1 MNKKGFTLFEVIVS
15 IVLISIV
22 LISMMATL
30 VKIKDSYEIVYEN
43 SDALIYS
50 SSIARIMNNDFEKN
64 GGIRYVDCNYDGNTC
79 DITLNNDQKRKIE
92 IYNVYLGHKVT
103 EADKLKYYH
112 DNGTSIQEKK
122 YVTEDDNIF
131 CEETN
136 LYDNLYFGVSEGTEI
151 SKVDAECGKMG
162 DEPIRCTCAKEI
174 VATTLRYSDTTNI
187 SSTNNIYL
195 KTLKAEKSAYLVKD
209 NALSFNT
216 KLTYSGQ
223 SSSIGYTFG
232 KISFTNM
239 IYDSSTKYADTAK
252 TKPFKNS
259 ISTISIQINDGIDT
273 ENPTYNINLSSTSVF
288 DPSKVQ
294 TGQTLCFQFYN
305 NDSRAT
311 TIEHDAD
318 ALCIKYGVGF
328 YIREKGKSDLKEVK
342 ANQID
347 LKYKPKITPNYE
359 FEGYYY
365 NNPVN
370 GKSIQIIDKDMKI
383 KISTNYF
390 DKTTQCIDSNLS
402 KEECDKTENQELIRF
417 EGKWEDPS

>member
-15 IVLISIV
+15 VVLISIV
-22 LISMMATL
+22 LVSMMATL

-64 GGIRYVDCNYDGNTC
+64 GGIRYIDCNYDGNEC

-92 IYNVYLGHKVT
+92 IYDVYLGHKVT
-103 EADKLKYYH
+103 AGDKLKYYY
-112 DNGTSIQEKK
+112 DNGTTIQEKK
-122 YVTEDDNIF
+122 YVDDTDNIF

-136 LYDNLYFGVSEGTEI
+136 LYDYNYFKVAESTEI
-151 SKVDAECGKMG
+151 SKVDAECGKNG

-174 VATTLRYSDTTNI
+174 VATTLRYSDTTNLTN
-187 SSTNNIYL
+187 TNNIYL

-209 NALSFNT
+209 TDSSFNT

-223 SSSIGYTFG
+223 TTSVGYTFG

-239 IYDSSTKYADTAK
+239 VYDSSTKFVNNNEST
-252 TKPFKNS
+252 PFKNS
-259 ISTISIQINDGIDT
+259 ISTISIQINDGVDT
-273 ENPTYNINLSSTSVF
+273 DNPTYNINLSSSSVF
-288 DPSKVQ
+288 DPTKVQ

-305 NDSRAT
+305 NDSRADK
-311 TIEHDAD
+311 IVHEAD
-318 ALCIKYGVGF
+318 ALCMKYGVGF
-328 YIREKGKSDLKEVK
+328 YIREKGKSELIKIES
-342 ANQID
+342 NQIPA
-347 LKYKPKITPNYE
+347 KYKPQITPNYN

-365 NNPVN
+365 YNPVN

-390 DKTTQCIDSNLS
+390 DKTTHIVPGAT
-402 KEECDKTENQELIRF
+402 EEEDREELIRF
-417 EGKWEDPS
+417 EGKWEEDS

>member
-15 IVLISIV
+15 VVLISIV
-22 LISMMATL
+22 LVSMMATL

-50 SSIARIMNNDFEKN
+50 SSIARIMNNDFERN
-64 GGIRYVDCNYDGNTC
+64 GGIRYVDCNYDGNSC

-92 IYNVYLGHKVT
+92 IYNVHLGHKVT
-103 EADKLKYYH
+103 ESDKLKYYY

-122 YVTEDDNIF
+122 YVTADDNIF
-131 CEETN
+131 CEVTN
-136 LYDNLYFGVSEGTEI
+136 QYNHGYFGVDSETEI
-151 SKVDAECGKMG
+151 SKVDAECGKNG

-174 VATTLRYSDTTNI
+174 VATTLRYSDTT
-187 SSTNNIYL
+187 SLTSTNNIYL
-195 KTLKAEKSAYLVKD
+195 KTLKAEKSSYLIKD
-209 NALSFNT
+209 PSFNT

-223 SSSIGYTFG
+223 TSSTGFTFG

-239 IYDSSTKYADTAK
+239 IYDSSTRETTTLKDKNDPSKGYV
-252 TKPFKNS
+252 PYKNS

-288 DPSKVQ
+288 DPNRVQ
-294 TGQTLCFQFYN
+294 TGQTLCFPLYN
-305 NDSRAT
+305 YDSRADK
-311 TIEHDAD
+311 IEQTAD
-318 ALCIKYGVGF
+318 ALCMKYGVGF
-328 YIREKGKSDLKEVK
+328 YIRKKGESDLIKVES
-342 ANQID
+342 NQIPIE
-347 LKYKPKITPNYE
+347 YKPKITPNYN

-390 DKTTQCIDSNLS
+390 DKTTHTLPGD
-402 KEECDKTENQELIRF
+402 KEEIIRF
-417 EGKWEDPS
+417 EGKWEDS

>member
-22 LISMMATL
+22 LVSMMATL

-64 GGIRYVDCNYDGNTC
+64 GGIRYIDCNYDGNTC

-103 EADKLKYYH
+103 SNDKLKYYY
-112 DNGTSIQEKK
+112 DNGTSIQEMK
-122 YVTEDDNIF
+122 YVDADDNIF

-136 LYDNLYFGVSEGTEI
+136 LYDYAYFNVASGTEI
-151 SKVDAECGKMG
+151 SKVDAECGKNG

-174 VATTLRYSDTTNI
+174 VATTLRYSDTTNL
-187 SSTNNIYL
+187 SNTNNIYL
-195 KTLKAEKSAYLVKD
+195 KTLKSEKSAYLVKD
-209 NALSFNT
+209 TNSSYNT

-223 SSSIGYTFG
+223 TTSVGYTFG

-239 IYDSSTKYADTAK
+239 IYDSSTKFVDNNTS
-252 TKPFKNS
+252 KPFKNS
-259 ISTISIQINDGIDT
+259 ISTISIQINDGVDT
-273 ENPTYNINLSSTSVF
+273 DNPTYNINLSSSSVF
-288 DPSKVQ
+288 DPNRVQ

-305 NDSRAT
+305 NDSRASK
-311 TIEHDAD
+311 IEHSAD
-318 ALCIKYGVGF
+318 ALCMKYGVGF
-328 YIREKGKSDLKEVK
+328 YIREKGKSELIKLESNK
-342 ANQID
+342 IPE
-347 LKYKPKITPNYE
+347 KYKPKITPNYN

-365 NNPVN
+365 NNPVS
-370 GKSIQIIDKDMKI
+370 GDSIQIIDEDMEI
-383 KISTNYF
+383 KITTNYF
-390 DKTTQCIDSNLS
+390 DKTTHIVPGATP
-402 KEECDKTENQELIRF
+402 EENREELIRF
-417 EGKWEDPS
+417 EGKWETPA